1 MPPKKTTPPP
11 VKVKAGKTKA
21 APPKVNKPVII
32 PHRPATAPAE
42 KLAPR
47 RGWKGPPLPFNDIDS
62 ALAWGFGDMKV
73 ADAEDQADAFKASD
87 AHHRART
94 KAAEDELLT
103 HSKKGAGGRY
113 ESRDLRRAERADNPD
128 APPIPANVV
137 GGPRRSR
144 APQKTRPQSATTT
157 HPPAPTPKK
166 EPPPA
171 PSPNAPKKEPP
182 PAPAGPKKDSAP
194 ESPRPS
200 VVKAGE
206 TPAVALSTTD
216 LSRRAAEKAEEASM
230 KEEQFREEKALFEE
244 DLAAFRASNATAKK
258 AMPAKLKQRQ
268 ELYTDLALKKL
279 ITVRVAAEKQAA
291 ETLLAHQ
298 GVTQRKAK
306 K

>member
-1 MPPKKTTPPP
+1 MKTTTPPP

-103 HSKKGAGGRY
+103 LPKRDAAGKLR
-113 ESRDLRRAERADNPD
+113 SRDLGRAERADNPD

-137 GGPRRSR
+137 GGPRRRGR
-144 APQKTRPQSATTT
+144 AHSVPARD
-157 HPPAPTPKK
+157 PPAPAK

-171 PSPNAPKKEPP
+171 PKTEPP
-182 PAPAGPKKDSAP
+182 PAPAKEPPPAAKTEPPP
-194 ESPRPS
+194 ETELL
-200 VVKAGE
+200 KAIR
-206 TPAVALSTTD
+206 VS
-216 LSRRAAEKAEEASM
+216 EEAVK
-230 KEEQFREEKALFEE
+230 KEQDFRKELEKLQEEKAPFLKKHRRMPD
-244 DLAAFRASNATAKK
+244 DLKKRA
-258 AMPAKLKQRQ
+258 Q
-268 ELYTDLALKKL
+268 LYTPAALKKL
-279 ITVRVAAEKQAA
+279 TNARIAAEQSVSQKKGAA
-291 ETLLAHQ
+291 AAAGRTP
-298 GVTQRKAK
+298 TKNR
-306 K
+306 